1 MHYLNVELKIIHRD
15 LKAANVF
22 LNREQNGRLLARVS
36 DFGLATNNLIGE
48 YAYNHFEAGSYPWMV
63 FYLP

>member
-48 YAYNHFEAGSYPWMV
+48 
-63 FYLP
+63 